1 MELNNNL
8 NNIQIRTGTKII
20 TGTGLRYLVLFTL
33 SDLQKMFN
41 VNDPSVTKYVI
52 YAYNGDDSAL
62 GQIDNGVAFTK
73 GSSSWL
79 IWFSQA
85 IPSGKNVRINYLILF
100 NPNS

>member
-1 MELNNNL
+1 
-8 NNIQIRTGTKII
+8 
-20 TGTGLRYLVLFTL
+20 
-33 SDLQKMFN
+33 MFN

-100 NPNS
+100 KSKFIIIFLCVYKLTYN